1 MIGSHLRALS
11 EKLDIYS
18 SRYNNF
24 IILGNFNIEMKEQ
37 QIEAFCDN
45 YGLKSL
51 IRQPT
56 WYKSLSNPTC
66 IDLVLLTHLKNF
78 KPPVCW
84 RQDCQI
90 LINDSD
96 SYEKDF

>member
-11 EKLDIYS
+11 ETLDIYS

-24 IILGNFNIEMKEQ
+24 IILGDFNIEMKEQ

-56 WYKSLSNPTC
+56 
-66 IDLVLLTHLKNF
+66 
-78 KPPVCW
+78 
-84 RQDCQI
+84 
-90 LINDSD
+90 
-96 SYEKDF
+96 